1 MHPIPYQT
9 PFYVEISNLNE
20 QTHVYYLDKIGIN
33 KYFNPYF
40 SNSIQL
46 DYDLLKG
53 LCKEKFRAPG
63 AMISKILSD
72 YVDHQ
77 ARKLKIPN
85 AAFRTKLLNGDSND
99 DRERSKK
106 S

>member
-1 MHPIPYQT
+1 M
-9 PFYVEISNLNE
+9 
-20 QTHVYYLDKIGIN
+20 DIN
-33 KYFNPYF
+33 KWK
-40 SNSIQL
+40 SVAIKKT

-77 ARKLKIPN
+77 ARKHKIPS
-85 AAFRTKLLNGDSND
+85 AAFRTKLLNGSAN
-99 DRERSKK
+99 EPKK
-106 S
+106 NKG

>member
-1 MHPIPYQT
+1 MNI
-9 PFYVEISNLNE
+9 
-20 QTHVYYLDKIGIN
+20 DKWKSVAI
-33 KYFNPYF
+33 KKT
-40 SNSIQL
+40 

-72 YVDHQ
+72 YIDHQ
-77 ARKLKIPN
+77 ARKQKIPN
-85 AAFRTKLLNGDSND
+85 AAFRTKLINGDTNVG
-99 DRERSKK
+99 SKRNK

>member
-1 MHPIPYQT
+1 M
-9 PFYVEISNLNE
+9 
-20 QTHVYYLDKIGIN
+20 DIN
-33 KYFNPYF
+33 KWK
-40 SNSIQL
+40 SVAIKKT

-77 ARKLKIPN
+77 ARKHKVPN
-85 AAFRTKLLNGDSND
+85 AVFRTRLLNGETNVG
-99 DRERSKK
+99 SKK
-106 S
+106 NKS